1 MAIYRHLREG
11 ENAASVDCNT
21 FNKWMEGTI
30 TTAEM
35 MARFRKNNL
44 IKDDET
50 IDEAEMIN
58 WLSSIGYRRKKR

>member
-1 MAIYRHLREG
+1 MAIYKHLREG

-21 FNKWMEGTI
+21 FNKWMDGAI

-35 MARFRKNNL
+35 MARFRKNNM